1 MIWAGH
7 VAGMRKRIG
16 VYKVLGRAR
25 RTWKNIKM
33 ILKKA
38 VGCVGWIDLAHNRG
52 KWRHLVNESM
62 KL

>member
-1 MIWAGH
+1 
-7 VAGMRKRIG
+7 MRKRIG